1 MDNSMASRPLSPLK
15 GDPYRA
21 YEALPAEVRLALQE
35 ALVDWC
41 PLRAREWH
49 LDLLQR
55 ARLRPAQ
62 AAFLMVQTIRRQ
74 DEAELAAFARRW
86 AKGAAAYPH
95 LAAGATRQRY
105 AGPAGMPAAE
115 PIVVPAP
122 APRAKPPVK
131 VAVTGKARGTTAGKM
146 AGKTTGKTAG
156 KTGSKAKDRRPKVRR
171 GRR

>member
-21 YEALPAEVRLALQE
+21 YEELPAEVRLALQE

-49 LDLLQR
+49 RDLLQK

-62 AAFLMVQTIRRQ
+62 ATHVMVQTIRREDQ
-74 DEAELAAFARRW
+74 AELAAFARRW
-86 AKGAAAYPH
+86 ARGAASYPH

-105 AGPAGMPAAE
+105 AGRAGMPAAE
-115 PIVVPAP
+115 PIVIPQPP
-122 APRAKPPVK
+122 APRAKAEAQAKVPGKAKAKVK
-131 VAVTGKARGTTAGKM
+131 AKGKARPGA
-146 AGKTTGKTAG
+146 
-156 KTGSKAKDRRPKVRR
+156 KARRPGG
-171 GRR
+171 GRRR